1 MYSLSIL
8 LRTYSQ
14 LVATLAS
21 KASGI
26 HLCLSSSLL
35 SYGCNIAEIM
45 PRKFQG
51 FNECRFGGFEKDRY
65 FFKIPKWQ
73 HKLIQKYKR
82 GKLASYFLD
91 NAVKTCSYE
100 LKISEN
106 IEIKHVFQSKS
117 IFHHSNSTQ
126 VASTPLIS
134 NRR

>member
-1 MYSLSIL
+1 MYSVSIL

-35 SYGCNIAEIM
+35 SYGCNLVEIM

-51 FNECRFGGFEKDRY
+51 FNECRFGGSEKDRY

-100 LKISEN
+100 LN
-106 IEIKHVFQSKS
+106 FRRTLKS
-117 IFHHSNSTQ
+117 NMSFSPNLFFIT
-126 VASTPLIS
+126 VTPHKLPQ
-134 NRR
+134 RL